1 MMFLESPSLFAP
13 LSTWEAWAKRL
24 NTFNPHDKTVVA
36 EKERTKKMIALLKE
50 PVEITDESIP
60 A

>member
-1 MMFLESPSLFAP
+1 MLFLESPSQFAP
-13 LSTWEAWAKRL
+13 VSKWEAWAERL

-36 EKERTKKMIALLKE
+36 EKKRAARIIGQLRNPRKIEHK
-50 PVEITDESIP
+50 PIP

>member
-13 LSTWEAWAKRL
+13 VSKWEAWAKRL
-24 NTFNPHDKTVVA
+24 NAFNSHDKTVVA
-36 EKERTKKMIALLKE
+36 EKERAKKMIALLSK
-50 PVEITDESIP
+50 PVEITDEFIP